1 VLRKNQIIKNPQDE
15 NSCGN
20 NPYKPLTKKEI
31 AEELAESRI
40 CYQNGGGEDFEKAL
54 DEIGVKYGI

>member
-1 VLRKNQIIKNPQDE
+1 
-15 NSCGN
+15 
-20 NPYKPLTKKEI
+20 LTKKEI

-40 CYQNGGGEDFEKAL
+40 CYQNGGGEDLEKAL